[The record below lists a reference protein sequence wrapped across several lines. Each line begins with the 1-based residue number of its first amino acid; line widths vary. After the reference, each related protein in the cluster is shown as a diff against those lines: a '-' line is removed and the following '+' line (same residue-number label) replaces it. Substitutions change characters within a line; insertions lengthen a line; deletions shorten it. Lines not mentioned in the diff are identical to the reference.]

1 MHLKRRPKN
10 VCCPKNSTLLHHSL
24 AYLKMQLKLDLYE
37 QPNFILDF
45 KKSVTKMCT
54 CLYNRK
60 HMSVRVVTSQ
70 LITEIQTLEH
80 WASRALF
87 SGSVGLLAWRDN
99 IVCSW
104 ADMNITYVECCLL
117 FLLDAVAKRAG
128 VRIAD
133 RLNTE
138 TSVFVLSESARSGAK
153 FVYTKTW
160 PLSEK
165 QHSSSWV

>member
-1 MHLKRRPKN
+1 
-10 VCCPKNSTLLHHSL
+10 
-24 AYLKMQLKLDLYE
+24 
-37 QPNFILDF
+37 
-45 KKSVTKMCT
+45 
-54 CLYNRK
+54 
-60 HMSVRVVTSQ
+60 
-70 LITEIQTLEH
+70 
-80 WASRALF
+80 
-87 SGSVGLLAWRDN
+87 
-99 IVCSW
+99 
-104 ADMNITYVECCLL
+104 MNITYVECCLL